1 MAYWA
6 AGKFVLNT
14 CVPELTLFRTGWHVN
29 ITTYRTKVYIL
40 AQQIH
45 QALSSVHPANRS
57 YAEEYMSNKSF
68 NVLEAMLRSVTPL
81 PDNTRIDAKLAGIAD
96 SMSTLLES
104 RLMMNLEEM
113 SFVLESPATVNLVV
127 GSGRIETVRKCSLV

>member
-1 MAYWA
+1 M
-6 AGKFVLNT
+6 L
-14 CVPELTLFRTGWHVN
+14 CRTGWHVN
-29 ITTYRTKVYIL
+29 ITSDRTKVYIL
-40 AQQIH
+40 VQGIH

-81 PDNTRIDAKLAGIAD
+81 ADNTRIDADLAGMANEL
-96 SMSTLLES
+96 STLLES
-104 RLMMNLEEM
+104 RLLMNLEEM

-127 GSGRIETVRKCSLV
+127 GSGRVETVRKCALA

>member
-1 MAYWA
+1 M
-6 AGKFVLNT
+6 L
-14 CVPELTLFRTGWHVN
+14 CRTGWHVN
-29 ITTYRTKVYIL
+29 ITSDRTKVYIL
-40 AQQIH
+40 VQGIH

-81 PDNTRIDAKLAGIAD
+81 ADNTRIDADLAGMANEL
-96 SMSTLLES
+96 STLLES
-104 RLMMNLEEM
+104 RLLMNLEEM

-127 GSGRIETVRKCSLV
+127 GSGRG